1 MSRIPEAEIERIKLE
16 VAVERLAAG
25 AGVVLGRQGDDL
37 IGACPFCEAA
47 DAMSISPGPNL
58 WRCRACGVG
67 GSVIDWVMRAEGV
80 AFRHAVELLRD
91 GHTPTRLDGR
101 PPARSSVAK
110 LAAPFAPELSD
121 GDLLERVVGFYH
133 QALLESPDARTY
145 LAERC
150 VADGDAV
157 ERFGLGFSNRT
168 LGYRVPHSQRS
179 EGKALRTRMI
189 DLGVYRAS
197 GHEHYSGSLVVPV
210 RDDHGQVVQ
219 LYGRKIGKALR
230 KGTPLHMWLPG
241 DHRRPIWNAEAMS
254 ASDEVIV
261 CEGIVDALTLWC
273 AGFRNAIAPGHPAGF
288 GTDLAV
294 VLAEHR
300 VRRVLIGFD
309 ADGDGDTAADALAVE
324 LLAAGIECYR
334 LHLARGSDV
343 NGLARRS
350 KSPTDALGRVI
361 RAAVWMGTGT
371 PPRHRS
377 MSTDPAGAE
386 VTEPAVVSV
395 VPPGPDPD
403 VVPHVDGDELIV
415 VLGDRRWRVRGLRRN
430 TSFDALRVNV
440 LVSIVGA
447 ERFHVDTLD
456 LYAARARAAF
466 IKATGDELSL
476 QDDVVKR
483 DLGRVLF
490 AVEREVESLIADAQ
504 TPKHVVVELD
514 DDERAAALELLGD
527 PKLIDRLVS
536 DFARAGVV
544 GEATNCLVGYL
555 AATSRLLDRPL
566 AVIVQSTS
574 AAGKSQLMDAVL
586 SFMPAEGLVRFS
598 AMTGQSLY
606 YLGERDLAHKVLA
619 VAEEEG
625 AERASY
631 ALKLLQSEGEI
642 SIASTGKDTASG
654 RLVTH
659 EYRVTGPTAIFLT
672 TTAIDV
678 DEELLNRCLV
688 LSVDE
693 DRAQTRAIHVR
704 QRRAHTLDG
713 IIENRR
719 RDEVLDVWRNAQR
732 LLEPVV
738 VVNPFA
744 DRLGFTDGRTRT
756 RRDHVKYLTLI
767 QAITLLHQHQRPR
780 KTATV
785 EGHTVTYIEATI
797 DDIALANRLAHEV
810 LGRSLDELPPQTR
823 RLVDAL
829 DGMVTGI
836 GEHRDVKR
844 ENVRFTRREVR
855 EHTGWSDF
863 QLRTHLGRLV
873 ELEFVAVHRGGRGQS
888 FVYELV
894 WDGHGGGAPHL
905 PGLVDVDNLGD
916 PHAYDSNCEGSGGQ
930 FEGGSSPH
938 RAGVVPPS
946 STPENGRSPASSR
959 HNGTDRPK
967 TTTGP
972 NGKRPVE
979 VIAAPEPI
987 TTNGADGDT
996 GDRDVDGGPVEGVA

>member
-25 AGVVLGRQGDDL
+25 AGIALGRQGDDL
-37 IGACPFCEAA
+37 IGGCPFCETP
-47 DAMSISPGPNL
+47 DALVVSPAPNL
-58 WRCRACGVG
+58 WRCRACEAG

-91 GHTPTRLDGR
+91 GFTPTRLDGR
-101 PPARSSVAK
+101 PPERSTVAK
-110 LAAPFAPELSD
+110 LAAPFAPELPD
-121 GDLLERVVGFYH
+121 ADLLDRVVGFYH
-133 QALLESPDARTY
+133 QALLEAPDARAY
-145 LAERC
+145 LVERRI
-150 VADGDAV
+150 ADGDAV

-168 LGYRVPHSQRS
+168 LGYRLPDSKRV
-179 EGKALRTRMI
+179 EGKALRSRLI
-189 DLGVYRAS
+189 DLGVYRTS

-210 RDDHGQVVQ
+210 RDEHGQVVQ
-219 LYGRKIGKALR
+219 LYGRKVRSDLR
-230 KGTPLHMWLPG
+230 KGTPLHLWLPG
-241 DHRRPIWNAEAMS
+241 DGRPVWNAEAVA

-273 AGFRNAIAPGHPAGF
+273 SGFRNVIAPGHAAGF
-288 GTDLAV
+288 GADLPA
-294 VLAEHR
+294 VLAEAR
-300 VRRVLIGFD
+300 VRRVLVGFD
-309 ADGDGDTAADALAVE
+309 ADGDGDTAADALAAE
-324 LLAAGIECYR
+324 LLAAGVECYR
-334 LHLARGSDV
+334 LHLAPGSDI
-343 NGLARRS
+343 NDLARRS
-350 KSPTDALGRVI
+350 KSATDALGRVI

-371 PPRHRS
+371 PPHRS
-377 MSTDPAGAE
+377 SGSPVDAE
-386 VTEPAVVSV
+386 PGEVSVSV
-395 VPPGPDPD
+395 VPPGPEPD

-440 LVSIVGA
+440 LVSIVGSD
-447 ERFHVDTLD
+447 RFHVDTLD

-490 AVEREVESLIADAQ
+490 AVEREVETLIAEAQ

-514 DDERAAALELLGD
+514 DDERAAALELLQD

-586 SFMPAEGLVRFS
+586 SFMPGEGLVRFS

-619 VAEEEG
+619 IAEEEG
-625 AERASY
+625 AERAAY

-659 EYRVTGPTAIFLT
+659 EYRVTGPTAIMLT

-693 DRAQTRAIHVR
+693 ERAQTRAIHVR

-780 KTATV
+780 RTATV
-785 EGHTVTYIEATI
+785 DGHTVTYIEATV

-829 DGMVTGI
+829 SAMVAGI
-836 GEHRDVKR
+836 CEHRDIQR
-844 ENVRFTRREVR
+844 EAVRFTRREAR

-905 PGLVDVDNLGD
+905 SGLVDIDKLGET
-916 PHAYDSNCEGSGGQ
+916 HADDKNCEGSEGE

-946 STPENGRSPASSR
+946 STPENGTRPAATSR
-959 HNGTDRPK
+959 NGADRPES
-967 TTTGP
+967 TTGA

-979 VIAAPEPI
+979 VIAAPAAP
-987 TTNGADGDT
+987 ADDEAVA
-996 GDRDVDGGPVEGVA
+996 DVEVA